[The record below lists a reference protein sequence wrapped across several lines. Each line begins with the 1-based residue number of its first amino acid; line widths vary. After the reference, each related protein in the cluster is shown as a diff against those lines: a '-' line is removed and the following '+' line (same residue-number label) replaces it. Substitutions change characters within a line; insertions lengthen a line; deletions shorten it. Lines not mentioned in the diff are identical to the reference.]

1 MVDESKSKSVEML
14 WEGNIVDKMV
24 DMVEIPL
31 DYMEA
36 EAYFQ
41 LNQGSTLQ
49 VLVGRGLNESTWT
62 GVVDPITVLRQLIVR
77 DRS

>member
-1 MVDESKSKSVEML
+1 MVDESKSKSVDML
-14 WEGNIVDKMV
+14 WEGNI

-41 LNQGSTLQ
+41 LNQGSTLP
-49 VLVGRGLNESTWT
+49 VRTVDRVLNESTWT

>member
-14 WEGNIVDKMV
+14 WEGNIVGMV
-24 DMVEIPL
+24 VNMVEIPL

-49 VLVGRGLNESTWT
+49 VLVGRGLNLSLL
-62 GVVDPITVLRQLIVR
+62 GQG
-77 DRS
+77 